1 MKRPL
6 SVTIIGAMVLAQGLA
21 FGVLGSL
28 ATVVPLAAEAGLL
41 PREVLTTLP
50 HLPPREEIRAVGALM
65 LGSFGLVSG
74 IGLLRLRPWAWL
86 MAMILQGINLANELF
101 GYARGSA
108 IYPNMALSVLIVLYL
123 NARDIQRAFSVA
135 QHRDDPVSRRTAD
148 EDQAATAEAQREVA
162 ESR

>member
-6 SVTIIGAMVLAQGLA
+6 SVTIIGALVLTQGLT

-41 PREVLTTLP
+41 PPEVLAALP
-50 HLPPREEIRAVGALM
+50 TLPPRAEIRAVGALM

-108 IYPNMALSVLIVLYL
+108 VYPSMALSVLIVLYL
-123 NARDIQRAFSVA
+123 NASDIQRAFSAA
-135 QHRDDPVSRRTAD
+135 QHRADPVSHQTAE
-148 EDQAATAEAQREVA
+148 EDHAAAAEAQREVA
-162 ESR
+162 ESG